1 MNLIKG
7 KRTHQD
13 RFLFLI
19 CTGLLIL
26 CLKCGKKAPPVAP
39 KATVPLAVK
48 DLKAEIIGDKVRLTW
63 SVFKKG
69 DKVFEGLEHFGIYKY
84 ESHSSVEMCPG
95 CPIPFEHFVDIR
107 LHDTEA
113 AQVEGDRIIWHDN
126 IEADHRYAYKVI
138 VYHNSGAVSADSNI
152 VQFVVKPNLG
162 TPPRS
167 QLEQ

>member
-138 VYHNSGAVSADSNI
+138 VYHSSGGVSADSNI

-162 TPPRS
+162 TTPRS